1 MKLNH
6 PITLRWLIPFAL
18 PTILSSIFAN
28 LYSTVD
34 GIFVARWINTDALS
48 AINITLPLTYV
59 ASALGMMFETGG
71 NALVAR
77 KIGEGKL
84 QEAREDFSLLVA
96 VAFTFSVVLT
106 VLSFLFLDPLCY
118 FLGSDAALLP
128 YCRAYMLPVLVSLPF
143 SVFGMVFHLSFITVG
158 KAKFGALL
166 SVAGGVANIVL
177 DWLFMAV
184 FHWNLTGAAIAT
196 SIGYVIPT
204 IVGTICFFRPSRAG
218 AARRPPQL
226 EPENAAAQLRQR
238 LL

>member
-1 MKLNH
+1 M
-6 PITLRWLIPFAL
+6 
-18 PTILSSIFAN
+18 
-28 LYSTVD
+28 D
-34 GIFVARWINTDALS
+34 GIFVARWVNTDALS
-48 AINITLPLTYV
+48 AINITIPLIYLS
-59 ASALGMMFETGG
+59 SALGMMFETGG
-71 NALVAR
+71 NALVVG

-106 VLSFLFLDPLCY
+106 VLSFLFLDLLCC

-128 YCRAYMLPVLVSLPF
+128 YCRAYMLPVLASLPF

-158 KAKFGALL
+158 RAKFGALL

-184 FHWNLTGAAIAT
+184 FHLGLTGTAIAT

-204 IVGTICFFRPSRAG
+204 IVGTICFFRPS
-218 AARRPPQL
+218 
-226 EPENAAAQLRQR
+226 
-238 LL
+238 